1 MKLEELLG
9 FPLSEI
15 IAWHNAHAGLPLLL
29 RKRDNSM
36 VYVGL
41 FIGKRIRQSHAV
53 CHLIQ
58 TRAELSMLC
67 KEWHEYRRQRDSD
80 APEFVMNEAW
90 MPK

>member
-1 MKLEELLG
+1 MKLEKLLG

-29 RKRDNSM
+29 RKSDNSV

-41 FIGKRIRQSHAV
+41 FIGKRIRQSYSA

-58 TRAELSMLC
+58 TRAELSALC
-67 KEWHEYRRQRDSD
+67 KEWHEYRLQHDSK

-90 MPK
+90 VSK